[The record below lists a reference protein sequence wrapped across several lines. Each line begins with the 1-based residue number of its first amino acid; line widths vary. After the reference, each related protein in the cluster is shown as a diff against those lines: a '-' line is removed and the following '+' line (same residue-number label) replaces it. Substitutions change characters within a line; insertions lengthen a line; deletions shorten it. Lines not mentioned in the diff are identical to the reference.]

1 MEIVSGHKQAS
12 HNARC
17 TNAPVPGETFD
28 IQPNC
33 ESGVR
38 GGGRGDFAG
47 FEEAME
53 QLTTINVLITYNG
66 WIPKLDDGGC
76 NHLAVAYLIMF
87 CSSHLG
93 GQLLLLPRFQ

>member
-38 GGGRGDFAG
+38 GG
-47 FEEAME
+47 EEE
-53 QLTTINVLITYNG
+53 TLQVLKKQRN
-66 WIPKLDDGGC
+66 
-76 NHLAVAYLIMF
+76 
-87 CSSHLG
+87 S
-93 GQLLLLPRFQ
+93 